1 MGGGRPQGD
10 GRFVALQLR
19 GGVKEFAPMVGVQ
32 LHGVELHDGA
42 MGVLDMQAEDITA
55 SWDPSAKGY
64 RSRTTVPFGHALHV
78 PAPFDFDLDTSGFV
92 APAKEGGQGETDRP
106 GRPGAGAG
114 DGADGP

>member
-1 MGGGRPQGD
+1 
-10 GRFVALQLR
+10 
-19 GGVKEFAPMVGVQ
+19 MVGVQ